1 MGICESLL
9 LMSGCHLL
17 QMYRRIP
24 FPGTSPPVLSL
35 VIFIRVLSGRNYFV
49 CFAIFKSKK
58 IYKPAVEQKSS
69 GMEWHYLWIIP
80 CTFYLMWNY
89 TIYGNA
95 NRSSLESAMCPGN
108 VVFLF
113 FITAGAFLI
122 YSVVSKLVLE
132 QQKIIELQTR
142 NHQLSTQTLQYEK
155 LQVFLTNIFFSVKI
169 LPSMQFFH
177 IFPSRHV
184 HLGSLTLFPL
194 RFQNIFLFQ
203 RQIYPFYLEIFWKML

>member
-1 MGICESLL
+1 MA
-9 LMSGCHLL
+9 
-17 QMYRRIP
+17 
-24 FPGTSPPVLSL
+24 LSL
-35 VIFIRVLSGRNYFV
+35 DHPLYILSDVELYNLRKCQPLQSGISNASRQCCVFILHHR
-49 CFAIFKSKK
+49 SK
-58 IYKPAVEQKSS
+58 
-69 GMEWHYLWIIP
+69 
-80 CTFYLMWNY
+80 C
-89 TIYGNA
+89 
-95 NRSSLESAMCPGN
+95 
-108 VVFLF
+108 
-113 FITAGAFLI
+113 AGAFLI

>member
-1 MGICESLL
+1 
-9 LMSGCHLL
+9 MSGCHLL

-49 CFAIFKSKK
+49 CFAIFYMEK

-95 NRSSLESAMCPGN
+95 SRSSLESAMRPGN
-108 VVFLF
+108 SF
-113 FITAGAFLI
+113 
-122 YSVVSKLVLE
+122 
-132 QQKIIELQTR
+132 
-142 NHQLSTQTLQYEK
+142 
-155 LQVFLTNIFFSVKI
+155 IFFRAGTYI
-169 LPSMQFFH
+169 WD
-177 IFPSRHV
+177 
-184 HLGSLTLFPL
+184 HLLCFRFGSKTYFYFRD
-194 RFQNIFLFQ
+194 RFIHS
-203 RQIYPFYLEIFWKML
+203 IWKSSGKCYRCLQCTIW

>member
-1 MGICESLL
+1 M
-9 LMSGCHLL
+9 
-17 QMYRRIP
+17 
-24 FPGTSPPVLSL
+24 
-35 VIFIRVLSGRNYFV
+35 
-49 CFAIFKSKK
+49 KK

-95 NRSSLESAMCPGN
+95 SRSSLESAMRPGN

-169 LPSMQFFH
+169 LPSMQFVH

>member
-1 MGICESLL
+1 
-9 LMSGCHLL
+9 MSGCHLL